1 MNIYYIQ
8 FTIYVFNLW
17 FDNYGYKPH
26 EKSAIK
32 HQSEWN
38 ECFLKSYWDSK
49 SDVTILHIQEI
60 SFTIIIFYV
69 IRNKSLLSVH

>member
-1 MNIYYIQ
+1 MNIYSIQ
-8 FTIYVFNLW
+8 STIYVFNSW
-17 FDNYGYKPH
+17 FDNYGYNPH

-49 SDVTILHIQEI
+49 NDVTILPIPEI
-60 SFTIIIFYV
+60 FSIIIIFYV
-69 IRNKSLLSVH
+69 IRNRSLLLVH